1 MYNKDERGNVMKIK
15 DSKGITMVAL
25 VVTVIV
31 IMILAGITVYMGTG
45 TIRNTALQTF
55 KTNMLLIE
63 AKAREYVENASYDL
77 GVKPAEATPEMINK
91 AKSELKGT
99 PTTESDKS
107 KLQEMGID
115 SSITNTEYV
124 YIYKLSTD
132 DLREMG
138 INDVDSDDT
147 DGWYIVIYNIPD
159 VSVKVYNTTGFEI
172 SDGNTKYGLDDI
184 RDIDTVGE

>member
-1 MYNKDERGNVMKIK
+1 
-15 DSKGITMVAL
+15 
-25 VVTVIV
+25 
-31 IMILAGITVYMGTG
+31 
-45 TIRNTALQTF
+45 
-55 KTNMLLIE
+55 
-63 AKAREYVENASYDL
+63 
-77 GVKPAEATPEMINK
+77 
-91 AKSELKGT
+91 
-99 PTTESDKS
+99 
-107 KLQEMGID
+107 MGID
-115 SSITNTEYV
+115 PSITNTEYV

-184 RDIDTVGE
+184 RDIDTVEE

>member
-1 MYNKDERGNVMKIK
+1 MKIK
-15 DSKGITMVAL
+15 DSKGITMVTL

>member
-115 SSITNTEYV
+115 PSITNTEYV

-184 RDIDTVGE
+184 RDIDTVEE